1 MACVFATQIAVQA
14 ATPAGS
20 LRGDADNANGRTEQ
34 PGQNPSFPNGITNRS
49 SWDIDPVSDKDF
61 NAQRGAILLNGN
73 VFVKDEVGINVDS
86 VCRVYK
92 ELKLPFVI
100 RDINARHDSLVVT
113 QDPREHPFTI
123 NGVEYDHVVQLE
135 LKNFKDV
142 RLASLEGLKE
152 KHFPDLKGPY
162 IFMINRNFITHD
174 VASYKVDENFVYD
187 MQVVPSADFE
197 SLQGLPPFSIIR
209 IFTKTPANI
218 PPVRLR

>member
-73 VFVKDEVGINVDS
+73 VFVKDEVGFNVDS

-113 QDPREHPFTI
+113 QYPFTI